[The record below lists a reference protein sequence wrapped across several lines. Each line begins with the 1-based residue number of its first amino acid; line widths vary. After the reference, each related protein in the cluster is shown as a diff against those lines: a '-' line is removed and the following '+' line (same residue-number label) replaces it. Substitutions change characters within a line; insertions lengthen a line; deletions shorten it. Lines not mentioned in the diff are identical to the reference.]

1 MAQGSY
7 KEKPSKTRGTIM
19 LAVGGLCA
27 IAVVLGGTFWWSQ
40 RADRLSVPGWPTSG
54 SAARDEAPWFIDVA
68 EKTGLD
74 FAHIRTSAARFYF
87 PELLGG
93 GAALLDYDND
103 GDLDVYL
110 VQSGD
115 LEAPRAQNA
124 PNRLF
129 RNRLEAGA
137 LRFEDVTE
145 NSGTDDRGYG
155 MGVATGD
162 YNGDGYVDI
171 YVTNVKRNTLLH
183 NNGDGTFRDVTDEA
197 GVGDAKWTSSA
208 AFLDYDRDGDL
219 DLYVVNYVNWS
230 PAIEIACFTAGVRD
244 YCHPR
249 NYDAPAADTLYRN
262 NGDGTFADA
271 SAEAGLRVAFGNGLG
286 VATGDFNNDGFVDI
300 YVANDDMPNQLWI
313 NDGAGHF
320 TDEALLSGCSVN
332 ANGAAE
338 AGMGVIAYDLENDG
352 DLDIFLTHLRGE
364 SNTLYANKGGWF
376 DDTTAAAGLAG
387 PSIPFTGFGL
397 ALADFDNDRVTD
409 AYLVNGRVIRGDVQY
424 LENDPYAEP
433 NLLFRGTSSGRFAEV
448 FPRGGTRE
456 PLYGVSR
463 GAAFG
468 DVDNDGRIDAIVVE
482 NGGPVRLLHNI
493 TDRDRNWIGLRVTS
507 AENRDVIG
515 AVVRVQIGTE
525 KIWRQVQSA
534 YSYCAANDLRTHFG
548 LGETN
553 QVDSVVVRWPDG
565 QEEEFGSVTGGAYYE
580 LRRGVGRAKVIASK
594 R

>member
-1 MAQGSY
+1 MTR
-7 KEKPSKTRGTIM
+7 EKPQEKPAKSRGAIM
-19 LAVGGLCA
+19 LVGGGCCA
-27 IAVVLGGTFWWSQ
+27 IAVIVGGAFWWSQ
-40 RADRLSVPGWPTSG
+40 RVDHFTVPGW
-54 SAARDEAPWFIDVA
+54 
-68 EKTGLD
+68 
-74 FAHIRTSAARFYF
+74 HTSAAADRERDPWFADIAATAALDFNHQRGSEVRYYF

-93 GAALLDYDND
+93 GAAFVDYDND

-115 LEAPRAQNA
+115 LKAAPRDNA

-129 RNRLEAGA
+129 RNQLEEGA

-145 NSGTDDRGYG
+145 TSGADDRGYG

-162 YNGDGYVDI
+162 YNNDGHIDL
-171 YVTNVKRNTLLH
+171 YVTNVERNTLLR
-183 NNGDGTFRDVTDEA
+183 NNGEGTFRDVTEEA
-197 GVGDAKWTSSA
+197 GVGDAKWSSSA

-262 NGDGTFADA
+262 NGDGTFADV

-286 VATGDFNNDGFVDI
+286 VATGDFNNDGLVDI

-338 AGMGVIAYDLENDG
+338 AGMGVIAFDLESDG

-364 SNTLYANKGGWF
+364 SNTLYENKGGWF

-397 ALADFDNDRVTD
+397 ALADFNNDRHPDV
-409 AYLVNGRVIRGDVQY
+409 YLVNGRVIRGDVQY
-424 LENDPYAEP
+424 VENDPYAEP
-433 NLLFRGTSSGRFAEV
+433 NLLFRGVGPARFEEG
-448 FPRGGTRE
+448 FPRGGTKT

-468 DVDNDGRIDAIVVE
+468 DVDNDGRIDAVVVE

-493 TDRDRNWIGLRVTS
+493 AGQEGQWVGFRVTT
-507 AENRDVIG
+507 AKNQDAINAR
-515 AVVRVQIGTE
+515 VRIKTGEATQ
-525 KIWRQVQSA
+525 RRHVQSA
-534 YSYCAANDLRTHFG
+534 YSYCAANDVRVHFG
-548 LGETN
+548 LGDASD
-553 QVDSVVVRWPDG
+553 VDRVVVRWPDG
-565 QEEEFGSVTGGAYYE
+565 REENFGSVSAGGYYE
-580 LRRGVGRAKVIASK
+580 LRRGAGTAQPIAISP
-594 R
+594 